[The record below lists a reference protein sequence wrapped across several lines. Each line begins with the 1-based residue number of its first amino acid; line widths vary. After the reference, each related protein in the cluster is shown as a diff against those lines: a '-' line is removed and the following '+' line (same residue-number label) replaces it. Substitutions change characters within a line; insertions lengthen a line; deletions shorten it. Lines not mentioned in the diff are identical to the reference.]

1 MVFLTLKIR
10 VKNNNIMLKEKRYT
24 IIDIETTGGSAARE
38 RITEIAIVVHDGSKV
53 IETFETLVNPER
65 SIPTY
70 ITQITGISDAMV
82 ADAPKF
88 YEIAKKIVELTEGCV
103 FVAHNVRFDYGF
115 VQEEFRRLGYT
126 FSRQQLCTVKL
137 SRVAFPG
144 LRSYALGNLITHFG
158 IKVKDRHRALAD
170 TLATTEIFE
179 KILQTEEN
187 KTAATQMV
195 NKGIRENALPD
206 GISMQKLHDLPES
219 CGVYY
224 LHDKQGEV
232 IYVGKSINIQ
242 KRIFEHFKDKTT
254 KGDQFQH
261 AVADISFEETGS
273 ELVALLLEDSEIK
286 RIKPR
291 VNKAQ
296 RKTFFP
302 YCVYAF
308 TDERGYTRFHA
319 VKNVALIRKKHVIL
333 QEFEKLNDAKG
344 FLKGVAKRYDLC
356 EKLMEPVYTEGSCFY
371 HQIGQCRGAC
381 AGLEAADTYN
391 ERANDAKE
399 RMKTQFESDF
409 FIIEKGK
416 AQDEIAVVLVENGNV
431 RGFGYANTEGSTTE
445 DFFECVKRVKPSADA
460 NKVVRLYLHQ
470 NKKARIIQI

>member
-1 MVFLTLKIR
+1 MS
-10 VKNNNIMLKEKRYT
+10 KEKRYT

-38 RITEIAIVVHDGSKV
+38 RITEIAVVVHDGSKV

-82 ADAPKF
+82 KDAPKF
-88 YEIAKKIVELTEGCV
+88 YEIAKKIVQLTEGAV

-179 KILQTEEN
+179 KILLTEAN
-187 KTAATQMV
+187 KEAATKMV
-195 NKGIRENALPD
+195 NRGIRENALPE
-206 GISMQKLHDLPES
+206 GISMEKLHALPES

-224 LHDKQGEV
+224 LHDKQGDV

-242 KRIFEHFKDKTT
+242 KRIFEHFNDKTT
-254 KGDQFQH
+254 KGDQFQL

-273 ELVALLLEDSEIK
+273 ELMALLLEDSEIK

-302 YCVYAF
+302 YCVYGF
-308 TDERGYTRFHA
+308 TDERGYLRFHA

-344 FLKGVAKRYDLC
+344 FLKNVAKRFDLC

-381 AGLEAADTYN
+381 ANLEAAETYN

-399 RMKTQFESDF
+399 RMNTQFESDF

-416 AQDEIAVVLVENGNV
+416 SADEIAVVLVEDGHF
-431 RGFGYANTEGSTTE
+431 RGFGYTHTEGSTTE
-445 DFFECVKRVKPSADA
+445 DFFECVKRLKKPSADA
-460 NKVVRLYLHQ
+460 NKIVRLYLHQ
-470 NKKARIIQI
+470 NKKARIIPI

>member
-1 MVFLTLKIR
+1 MS
-10 VKNNNIMLKEKRYT
+10 KEKRYA
-24 IIDIETTGGSAARE
+24 IIDIETTGGSAACE
-38 RITEIAIVVHDGSKV
+38 RITEIAVVVHDGSKV
-53 IETFETLVNPER
+53 IETFDTLVNPER

-88 YEIAKKIVELTEGCV
+88 YEIAKKIVQLTEGAV

-144 LRSYALGNLITHFG
+144 LRSYALGNLIQHFG
-158 IKVKDRHRALAD
+158 IKVNDRHRALAD
-170 TLATTEIFE
+170 TLATVEIFE
-179 KILQTEEN
+179 KILLKEEN

-195 NKGIRENALPD
+195 NKGIRENALPE
-206 GISMQKLHDLPES
+206 GISMQKLHDLPET

-224 LHDKQGEV
+224 LHDKQGDV

-242 KRIFEHFKDKTT
+242 KRIFEHFNDKTT
-254 KGDQFQH
+254 KGDQFQQ

-286 RIKPR
+286 RLKPR

-308 TDERGYTRFHA
+308 TDERGFLRFHA
-319 VKNVALIRKKHVIL
+319 VKNVALIRKKHTIL

-344 FLKGVAKRYDLC
+344 FLKGVAKRFELC

-371 HQIGQCRGAC
+371 HQIGQCKGAC
-381 AGLEAADTYN
+381 VGLEAAESYN
-391 ERANDAKE
+391 ERAIEARD
-399 RMKTQFESDF
+399 RMNTQFESDF

-416 AQDEIAVVLVENGNV
+416 ATDEAAVILVENGHV
-431 RGFGYANTEGSTTE
+431 RGFGYINTEGSTVE
-445 DFFECVKRVKPSADA
+445 DFYEAVKVVPTSVDA
-460 NKVVRLYLHQ
+460 NRIVRLYLHQ
-470 NKKARIIQI
+470 NKRARIVKI

>member
-1 MVFLTLKIR
+1 MS
-10 VKNNNIMLKEKRYT
+10 KEKRYA

-38 RITEIAIVVHDGSKV
+38 RITEIAVVVHDGTKV
-53 IETFETLVNPER
+53 IETFDTLVNPER

-88 YEIAKKIVELTEGCV
+88 YEIAKKIVQLTEGAV

-144 LRSYALGNLITHFG
+144 LRSYALGNLIQYFG
-158 IKVKDRHRALAD
+158 IKVADRHRALAD
-170 TLATTEIFE
+170 TLATVEIFE
-179 KILQTEEN
+179 KILLKEEN

-195 NKGIRENALPD
+195 NKGIRENALPE
-206 GISMQKLHDLPES
+206 GISMQKLHDLPET
-219 CGVYY
+219 CGIYY
-224 LHDKQGEV
+224 LHDKKGDV

-242 KRIFEHFKDKTT
+242 KRIFEHFNDKTT
-254 KGDQFQH
+254 KGDQFQK

-273 ELVALLLEDSEIK
+273 ELVALLLEDREIK

-302 YCVYAF
+302 YCVYTF
-308 TDERGYTRFHA
+308 TDERGFLRFHA

-333 QEFEKLNDAKG
+333 QEFEKLNEAKH
-344 FLKGVAKRYDLC
+344 FLKNVAKRFELC
-356 EKLMEPVYTEGSCFY
+356 EKLMEPVYTEGACFY
-371 HQIGQCRGAC
+371 HQIGQCQGAC
-381 AGLEAADTYN
+381 VGLESTESYN
-391 ERANDAKE
+391 ERANEARD
-399 RMKTQFESDF
+399 RMNTQFESDF
-409 FIIEKGK
+409 FIIDKGK
-416 AQDEIAVVLVENGNV
+416 SADEAAVILVENGHV
-431 RGFGYANTEGSTTE
+431 RGFGYAHTEGSTVE
-445 DFFECVKRVKPSADA
+445 DFYEAVKIVPPSVDA
-460 NKVVRLYLHQ
+460 NRIVRLFLHQ
-470 NKKARIIQI
+470 NKRARVVKI

>member
-1 MVFLTLKIR
+1 MS
-10 VKNNNIMLKEKRYT
+10 KEKKYA
-24 IIDIETTGGSAARE
+24 IIDIETTGGAAARE
-38 RITEIAIVVHDGSKV
+38 RITEIGVVIHDGSKV
-53 IETFETLVNPER
+53 IETFETLINPER

-88 YEIAKKIVELTEGCV
+88 YEIAKKIVQLTEGAV
-103 FVAHNVRFDYGF
+103 FVAHNVRFDYSF

-144 LRSYALGNLITHFG
+144 LRSYALGNLIQHFG
-158 IKVKDRHRALAD
+158 IKVNDRHRALAD
-170 TLATTEIFE
+170 AVATAEIFE
-179 KILQTEEN
+179 KILLKEEN
-187 KTAATQMV
+187 KNAATQMV
-195 NKGIRENALPD
+195 NKGIRENVLPE
-206 GISMQKLHDLPES
+206 GISMQKLHDLPET

-224 LHDKQGEV
+224 LHDKQGDV

-254 KGDQFQH
+254 KGDQFQQ
-261 AVADISFEETGS
+261 AVADISYEETGS

-308 TDERGYTRFHA
+308 TDERGFLRFHA
-319 VKNVALIRKKHVIL
+319 VKNLATVRKKHVIL
-333 QEFEKLNDAKG
+333 QEFEKLNEAKH
-344 FLKGVAKRYDLC
+344 FLKNVAKRFDLC
-356 EKLMEPVYTEGSCFY
+356 EKLMEPTYTEGSCFY

-381 AGLEAADTYN
+381 VGLETAESYN

-399 RMKTQFESDF
+399 RMNTQFESDF
-409 FIIEKGK
+409 FIIDKGK
-416 AQDEIAVVLVENGNV
+416 SADEAAVVLVEDGHV
-431 RGFGYANTEGSTTE
+431 RGFGYVNTDLSSGTHEGATTE
-445 DFFECVKRVKPSADA
+445 DFFECIKRFKPSADA
-460 NKVVRLYLHQ
+460 NKVVRLFLHQ
-470 NKKARIIQI
+470 NKKARIIKI

>member
-1 MVFLTLKIR
+1 MS
-10 VKNNNIMLKEKRYT
+10 KEKRYA

-38 RITEIAIVVHDGSKV
+38 RITEIAIAVHDGTKV
-53 IETFETLVNPER
+53 IETFETLINPER
-65 SIPTY
+65 SIPVY

-88 YEIAKKIVELTEGCV
+88 YEIAKKIVQITEGSV

-126 FSRQQLCTVKL
+126 YSRQQLCTVKL

-144 LRSYALGNLITHFG
+144 LRSYALGNLIEHFG
-158 IKVKDRHRALAD
+158 IRVKDRHRALAD
-170 TLATTEIFE
+170 VLATVEIFE
-179 KILQTEEN
+179 KILQKEEN
-187 KTAATQMV
+187 VTAATQMV
-195 NKGIRENALPD
+195 NKGIKENALPE
-206 GISMQKLHDLPES
+206 GISMQKLHDLPEN

-224 LHDKQGEV
+224 LHDKQGDV

-242 KRIFEHFKDKTT
+242 KRIFEHFNDKTT
-254 KGDQFQH
+254 KGDQFQQ

-286 RIKPR
+286 RLKPR

-308 TDERGYTRFHA
+308 TDEKGYLRFHA
-319 VKNVALIRKKHVIL
+319 VKNVAIIRKKHVIL

-344 FLKGVAKRYDLC
+344 FLKNVAKRFELC
-356 EKLMEPVYTEGSCFY
+356 EKLMEPTPTEGACFY
-371 HQIGQCRGAC
+371 HQIGQCHGAC
-381 AGLEAADTYN
+381 VDLEAADSYN
-391 ERANDAKE
+391 ERANDARE
-399 RMKTQFESDF
+399 RMNTQFESDF

-416 AQDEIAVVLVENGNV
+416 SNDEAAVVLVENGHV
-431 RGFGYANTEGSTTE
+431 RGFGYVDTEGSTVE
-445 DFFECVKRVKPSADA
+445 DFYEAVKHVPPSVDA
-460 NKVVRLYLHQ
+460 NKIVRLFLHQ
-470 NKKARIIQI
+470 NKKARIVGIS

>member
-1 MVFLTLKIR
+1 MS
-10 VKNNNIMLKEKRYT
+10 KEKRYA
-24 IIDIETTGGSAARE
+24 IIDIETTGGSASRE
-38 RITEIAIVVHDGSKV
+38 RITEIAVVVHDGSK
-53 IETFETLVNPER
+53 IIDTFETLVNPER
-65 SIPTY
+65 SIPLY

-82 ADAPKF
+82 VDAPKF
-88 YEIAKKIVELTEGCV
+88 YEIAKKIVQLTEGAV

-126 FSRQQLCTVKL
+126 FSRPQLCTVKL

-179 KILQTEEN
+179 KILLTEAN
-187 KTAATQMV
+187 KVEATKMV
-195 NKGIRENALPD
+195 NRGIRENALPE
-206 GISMQKLHDLPES
+206 GISMEKLHALPET

-224 LHDKQGEV
+224 LHDKQGDV

-242 KRIFEHFKDKTT
+242 KRIFEHFNDKTT
-254 KGDQFQH
+254 KGDQFQL

-273 ELVALLLEDSEIK
+273 ELLALLLEDSEIK

-308 TDERGYTRFHA
+308 TDERGYLRFHA
-319 VKNVALIRKKHVIL
+319 VKNVALIRKKHVVL

-344 FLKGVAKRYDLC
+344 FLKGVAKRFELC
-356 EKLMEPVYTEGSCFY
+356 EKLMEPVYTEGACFY
-371 HQIGQCRGAC
+371 HQIGQCHGAC
-381 AGLEAADTYN
+381 VNVESVETYN
-391 ERANDAKE
+391 VRANDARD
-399 RMKTQFESDF
+399 RMNTQFESDF
-409 FIIEKGK
+409 FIIDKGK
-416 AQDEIAVVLVENGNV
+416 AADEAAVVLVEEGHV
-431 RGFGYANTEGSTTE
+431 RGFGYVNTEGSTVE
-445 DFFECVKRVKPSADA
+445 DFYECVKRIKVSADA
-460 NKVVRLYLHQ
+460 NRIVRLFLHQ

>member
-1 MVFLTLKIR
+1 M
-10 VKNNNIMLKEKRYT
+10 KEKRYA
-24 IIDIETTGGSAARE
+24 IIDVETTGGSAARE
-38 RITEIAIVVHDGSKV
+38 RITEIAVVVHDGSKV
-53 IETFETLVNPER
+53 VETYETLINPER

-88 YEIAKKIVELTEGCV
+88 YEIAKKIVQLTEGAV

-144 LRSYALGNLITHFG
+144 LRSYALGNLIAHFG
-158 IKVKDRHRALAD
+158 IKVNDRHRALAD

-179 KILQTEEN
+179 KILLKEEN

-195 NKGIRENALPD
+195 NKGIRENALPE
-206 GISMQKLHDLPES
+206 GISMQKLHDLPET

-224 LHDKQGEV
+224 LHDKQGDV

-242 KRIFEHFKDKTT
+242 KRIFEHFNDKTT
-254 KGDQFQH
+254 KGDQFQL

-308 TDERGYTRFHA
+308 TDERGFLRFHA
-319 VKNVALIRKKHVIL
+319 VKNLAAVRKKNVIL
-333 QEFEKLNDAKG
+333 QEFEKLNEAKSH
-344 FLKGVAKRYDLC
+344 LKNVAKRFDLC
-356 EKLMEPVYTEGSCFY
+356 EKLMEPLYTEGSCFY

-381 AGLEAADTYN
+381 VGSETAESYN
-391 ERANDAKE
+391 ERANAAKE
-399 RMKTQFESDF
+399 RMNTQFESDF

-416 AQDEIAVVLVENGNV
+416 SADEAAVILVENGHV
-431 RGFGYANTEGSTTE
+431 RGFGYTHTEGSTTE
-445 DFFECVKRVKPSADA
+445 DFYECVKRVKASADA